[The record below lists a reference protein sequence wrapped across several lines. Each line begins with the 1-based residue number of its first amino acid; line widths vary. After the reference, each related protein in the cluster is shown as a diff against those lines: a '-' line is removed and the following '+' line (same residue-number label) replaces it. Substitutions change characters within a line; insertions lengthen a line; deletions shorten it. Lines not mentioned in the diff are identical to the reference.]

1 MTTILLGADRAQ
13 SAIASLTD
21 KPLRHCYEPFGH
33 GHDRS
38 PGAPAFN
45 GVYQESITLHY
56 LLGNGYRAYSP
67 LLRRFLSPDS
77 QSPFRQ
83 GGLNSYAYC
92 KSDPINAT
100 DPTGH
105 WPKLTGLAKVQNS
118 IKKNNAFTDIYTNS
132 AFREPRLLEMGNL
145 DSNGIGDFLIN
156 RGNTA
161 RADLAELV
169 DNYHAFYEL
178 STDPKYRSKLT
189 TQAVNAERMQ
199 QALNNAPAAQ
209 PKALVA
215 SNVALDDSH
224 PLQQQA
230 KLFVG
235 ATVDRQY
242 EDISQAMH
250 VRMREILQRYAR
262 RKLGKDAKYLPWYK
276 ESIILN
282 SRLRQPL
289 KY

>member
-1 MTTILLGADRAQ
+1 MTSILLGADRAQ

-38 PGAPAFN
+38 PGDPAFN

-77 QSPFRQ
+77 LSPFRE

-92 KSDPINAT
+92 KGDPINAT

-105 WPKLTGLAKVQNS
+105 WPKLTGFAKVQNS
-118 IKKNNAFTDIYTNS
+118 IKKNNAFTNTYTKS

-145 DSNGIGDFLIN
+145 DSDGIGDFLIN
-156 RGNTA
+156 RGNAA

-169 DNYHAFYEL
+169 ANYDVYYEI
-178 STDPKYRSKLT
+178 STDALYRRNLT
-189 TQAVNAERMQ
+189 TQSANAKRMQ
-199 QALNNAPAAQ
+199 QAFNNAPAGQ
-209 PKALVA
+209 PNALVA
-215 SNVALDDSH
+215 SNIALDDNH
-224 PLQQQA
+224 PLNEQA

-262 RKLGKDAKYLPWYK
+262 KKIDKNAKDYPWYK

-282 SRLRQPL
+282 YRLRQTT
-289 KY
+289 